1 MRFALM
7 ASTALIAG
15 TAQAEA
21 PQVVADIA
29 PIHALVARVMDGVG
43 EPTLLVEPGASPHG
57 YALRPSRAAALD
69 RAQAVFW
76 MGEALEPWLEGPL
89 ETLGGQARIVELME
103 VPGTTVLEFREG
115 ATFEGHSHE
124 ADGPDAHAH
133 EDDHDDHDDHG
144 HDDHDKEHED
154 HGHDDHDKEH
164 EDHAADAHEED
175 HDDHGHAHEG
185 ADPHGWLDPMNAH
198 VWLGAIADTLSEIDP
213 ENATRYAANAAEGR
227 AELDA
232 LTAELYD
239 SLTQFRD
246 TRFIVFHDAYHYFE
260 NRFDLSAAGA
270 ISLSDA
276 SDPGAKRIAQVRHT
290 VQEMGVTCVFAE
302 PQFNAGL
309 VKAVTDAGAH
319 VSTLDPLGAELEP
332 GWALYPQL
340 LRGLTED
347 MRACN

>member
-1 MRFALM
+1 MRFALI
-7 ASTALIAG
+7 APLTLIAG
-15 TAQAEA
+15 AVQAEA
-21 PQVVADIA
+21 PHVVADIA
-29 PIHALVARVMDGVG
+29 PVHALVARVMDGVG

-57 YALRPSRAAALD
+57 YALRPSRAAALS

-76 MGEALEPWLEGPL
+76 MGEALEPWLEAPL
-89 ETLGGQARIVELME
+89 HTLGDQARTVELME
-103 VPGTTVLEFREG
+103 VPGTTVLAFREG

-124 ADGPDAHAH
+124 AEGERDH
-133 EDDHDDHDDHG
+133 EDHDHDDHA
-144 HDDHDKEHED
+144 HDDHDKEH
-154 HGHDDHDKEH
+154 GH
-164 EDHAADAHEED
+164 EDHAAEAQD
-175 HDDHGHAHEG
+175 DDHAGHDHEG
-185 ADPHGWLDPMNAH
+185 TDPHGWLDPMNAQ
-198 VWLGAIADTLSEIDP
+198 VWLGAIADTLSQIDP
-213 ENATRYAANAAEGR
+213 ENAARYASNAAAGR

-232 LTAELYD
+232 LTAELYA
-239 SLTQFRD
+239 SLSAFRE

-290 VQEMGVTCVFAE
+290 VEELGVTCVFAE

-309 VKAVTDAGAH
+309 VQAVTDAGVH
-319 VSTLDPLGAELEP
+319 VSTLDPLGADLEP

-340 LRGLTED
+340 LRGLAED